1 MSTEIDAL
9 GAYKPTEEPKEID
22 GIPTSEL
29 WSLDA
34 TLTDYILPRLKA
46 FKKMDRQ
53 AYPIMEEF
61 DDEEY
66 DDKYVQAEWESR
78 LDKMILGFEAH
89 DRMLGEGEIHDLPA
103 DKLQKERD
111 KIAEGLNLFVKHFI
125 DLWD

>member
-1 MSTEIDAL
+1 MVIGCNLDGLYFAATESV
-9 GAYKPTEEPKEID
+9 E
-22 GIPTSEL
+22 
-29 WSLDA
+29 
-34 TLTDYILPRLKA
+34 
-46 FKKMDRQ
+46 
-53 AYPIMEEF
+53 
-61 DDEEY
+61 DEEY